1 MTGEIIRQILA
12 ATIGTFAFSV
22 LFGVPRKYYPF
33 CGLTGGVGWIVYLLT
48 EQFGTVPASF
58 AATIAVVLLSR
69 ITAIREKCP
78 VTIFLISGIFPLV
91 PGSYVYWTAHY
102 LVMNRVNL
110 AAQKGYMAI
119 KIAIAIVLGIV
130 FVFEI
135 PQKVFLAIP
144 GIHGSRKKADI
155 KQI

>member
-33 CGLTGGVGWIVYLLT
+33 CGMIGGIGWVVYLLT
-48 EQFGTVPASF
+48 DRFGAVPASF
-58 AATIAVVLLSR
+58 AATIAVVFLSR
-69 ITAIREKCP
+69 ITAIYEKCP
-78 VTIFLISGIFPLV
+78 VTVFLISGIFPLV

-102 LVMNRVNL
+102 LVMNQVNL
-110 AAQKGYMAI
+110 AAEKGYMAI

-135 PQKVFLAIP
+135 PQKLFLALP
-144 GIHGSRKKADI
+144 GIHGKRNR
-155 KQI
+155 